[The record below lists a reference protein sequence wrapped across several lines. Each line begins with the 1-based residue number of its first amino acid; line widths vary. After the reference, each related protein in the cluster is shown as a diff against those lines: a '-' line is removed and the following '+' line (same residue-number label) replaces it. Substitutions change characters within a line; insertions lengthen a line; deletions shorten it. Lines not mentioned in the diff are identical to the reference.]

1 MNGAERKPEAV
12 FGMID
17 SGVKNLETAALPNYG
32 IAIVCQFSGKLKY
45 TKNEANKYLNV
56 GECLVADLSKGYA
69 FSYDGREETV
79 SAYSVVDGVLVRN
92 ILELYDISDGCVV
105 PIPDISSLMIKIQK
119 ISGGRISDIKER
131 EELGALYFHA
141 AIANIDKARRDFEK
155 TTRSTAA
162 LIKDYIDT
170 HLEGKLQLED
180 ISAVFFV
187 SKTQIFRIFKDSY
200 GVAPMQYFLQKKIEL
215 AKQMLSD
222 NEFRISEIAE
232 QLSFTDAKHFSKT
245 FKKFTGELPKNYRRG
260 ARVDAHKKKES
271 APEFSDEAEN

>member
-1 MNGAERKPEAV
+1 MNGAERKAENI
-12 FGMID
+12 FGIVD
-17 SGVKNLETAALPNYG
+17 SGIKNLETAALPACG
-32 IAIVCQFSGKLKY
+32 VAIVCQFSGKLKY
-45 TKNEANKYLNV
+45 TKNEVSKYINV
-56 GECLVADLSKGYA
+56 GECLVADLAKGYT
-69 FSYDGREETV
+69 FSYEGRGEIV
-79 SAYSVVDGVLVRN
+79 SAYSVVDGVLVRD
-92 ILELYDISDGCVV
+92 ILELYDIADGCVV

-131 EELGALYFHA
+131 EEIGALYFHA
-141 AIANIDKARRDFEK
+141 AVANIDRARREFER

-180 ISAVFFV
+180 ISSVFFV
-187 SKTQIFRIFKDSY
+187 SKTQIFRIFKDAY

-215 AKQMLSD
+215 AKQMLTD

-245 FKKFTGELPKNYRRG
+245 FKKFTGDLPKNYRRE
-260 ARVDAHKKKES
+260 ARVEAQKKKDGE
-271 APEFSDEAEN
+271 ELEN